1 MPGASRTLE
10 VAIPA
15 VEMTSKQANIFTDMT
30 KYAKDTYNI
39 DLVVKIVK

>member
-15 VEMTSKQANIFTDMT
+15 VEMTSKQAYMITDMT
-30 KYAKDTYNI
+30 KYAKDTYYNE
-39 DLVVKIVK
+39 LVVKIVK